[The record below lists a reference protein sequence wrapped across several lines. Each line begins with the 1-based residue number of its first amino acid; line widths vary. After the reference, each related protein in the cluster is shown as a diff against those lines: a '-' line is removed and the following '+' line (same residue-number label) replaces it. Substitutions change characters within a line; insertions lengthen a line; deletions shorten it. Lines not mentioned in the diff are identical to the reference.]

1 MWHANQNVGDATTKH
16 GNRKQDVQSGQFTQ
30 SASNAFGRT
39 EIRWSQP
46 CPCPG
51 RATPPSPNPQTQE
64 LRATRLA
71 FTHISTL
78 NRAQRSLRHGHSAL
92 DHTQTRAQRSHMG
105 SLEAGGCSPRTGTV
119 LPRVSVG
126 PSGSGASVPRL
137 RMCMGHSH
145 SFPCHLHGCYLY
157 RWPVLQ
163 SHLDVSSSTLSR

>member
-64 LRATRLA
+64 LSEGHPLGLHTHLYSEQGTALA
-71 FTHISTL
+71 
-78 NRAQRSLRHGHSAL
+78 
-92 DHTQTRAQRSHMG
+92 QTRPLCPGSH
-105 SLEAGGCSPRTGTV
+105 TD
-119 LPRVSVG
+119 
-126 PSGSGASVPRL
+126 SGAEV
-137 RMCMGHSH
+137 SH
-145 SFPCHLHGCYLY
+145 GLTGGKGVDARRGQGQCFPGFLWAPLGLGLAS
-157 RWPVLQ
+157 PG
-163 SHLDVSSSTLSR
+163 